1 MRKVRIRNS
10 WLTRAS
16 PLNSTTNG
24 SPEAAE
30 KTVTWQLQRSRGQL
44 HHRETETPGSEATLP
59 LPDICVT
66 ALKLRAERQ
75 ARDRAVAEDAWQDT
89 GLVFT
94 TTYGTPYE
102 PRNFARHFALR
113 RTKAGVRYIK
123 VHDTRRTCGSLL
135 AALDL
140 RIDQPT

>member
-66 ALKLRAERQ
+66 ALKLRTERQ
-75 ARDRAVAEDAWQDT
+75 ARDRAVAEGAWQDT

-102 PRNFARHFALR
+102 PRNFADTSLC
-113 RTKAGVRYIK
+113 GVRRQASGTSK
-123 VHDTRRTCGSLL
+123 STTPGVPADRCWPRSTS
-135 AALDL
+135 A
-140 RIDQPT
+140 